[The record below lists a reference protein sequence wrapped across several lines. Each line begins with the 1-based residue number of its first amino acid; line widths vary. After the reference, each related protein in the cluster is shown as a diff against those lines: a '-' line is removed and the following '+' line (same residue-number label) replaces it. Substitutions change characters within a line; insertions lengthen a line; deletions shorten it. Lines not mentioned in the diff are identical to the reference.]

1 MEKALATMPARE
13 KREVAEWLLSQ
24 IEDQIPKD
32 FFVGLQQVREGRR
45 LNEEGRLWGQGF
57 RSNSSLG
64 SLTDSTVGLLF
75 LCEYD

>member
-1 MEKALATMPARE
+1 MSVAEMEKALATMPARE

-45 LNEEGRLWGQGF
+45 LNEEGRL
-57 RSNSSLG
+57 
-64 SLTDSTVGLLF
+64 
-75 LCEYD
+75 